1 MIERLLLARILFFQ
15 HQVGFDLVLLVQL
28 SQVLLAGLKGHLV
41 LRLVGSRWVWKEQ
54 LSKHARC
61 GVEPRKTVD
70 NDIAI
75 FAT

>member
-28 SQVLLAGLKGHLV
+28 GQVLPAGLKGHLV
-41 LRLVGSRWVWKEQ
+41 LRLIGSRWIWKEQ
-54 LSKHARC
+54 LPKHARC
-61 GVEPRKTVD
+61 GVEPRKAVN

-75 FAT
+75 FAA